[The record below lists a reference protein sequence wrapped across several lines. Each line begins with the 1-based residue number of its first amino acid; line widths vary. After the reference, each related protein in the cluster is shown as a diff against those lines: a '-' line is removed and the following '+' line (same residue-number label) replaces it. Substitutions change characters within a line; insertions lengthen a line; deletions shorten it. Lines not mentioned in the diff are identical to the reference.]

1 MMKESEHPKDG
12 ANGRDIVAAWIV
24 FAVVLFGL
32 FAFSAVQLSVSDR
45 LDANAAKEALPAASE
60 IHAVPLN
67 VSRDLGRQAFNHGT
81 GWAELRDF

>member
-1 MMKESEHPKDG
+1 MMKESEHPKDE

-24 FAVVLFGL
+24 FAVVLFGVS
-32 FAFSAVQLSVSDR
+32 AFSAVQLSRSDR

-60 IHAVPLN
+60 IHPVPLN
-67 VSRDLGRQAFNHGT
+67 VSHHLGRQAFHHGT